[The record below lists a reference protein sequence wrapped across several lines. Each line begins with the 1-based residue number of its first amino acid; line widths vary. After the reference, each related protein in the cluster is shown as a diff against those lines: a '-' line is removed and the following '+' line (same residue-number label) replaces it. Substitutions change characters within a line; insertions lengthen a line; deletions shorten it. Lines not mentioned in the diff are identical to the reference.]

1 LSNTSFVFAVQV
13 NAPLST
19 WNRSGGS
26 PPSQAAKG
34 KINSVSKAACSTP
47 IAKGYAARSGRFNLA
62 VAMRT
67 ISIWLC
73 GAEDEWKGGL
83 QGNSSVAA
91 DIVLMLA

>member
-34 KINSVSKAACSTP
+34 KINSVPKAACSTP

-73 GAEDEWKGGL
+73 GAEWKGGL